1 LGYYDGNGTG
11 NPNLTITRNGIY
23 DSVILGANDGSLFAP
38 NFISMAGTNG
48 QILVRSLNELTLF
61 STNSNIILNSN
72 KVIVSSS
79 LDVQEGIT
87 GSLFGTATTASYV
100 QTAQTASYVQTAQ
113 TASYVQTAQTASYVQ
128 TAQTA
133 SYVLQAVSASYAAT
147 ASYVENAQTAS
158 YVQNAQTASY
168 VNPLTQD
175 VKITGSL
182 DQTGSLTLGYRSS
195 NYSNIDISRLGN
207 NYHDVILSSGVEGQS
222 SSTLINLRQNPTA
235 DQSFITVT
243 SPGYVDIYGEKYVN
257 FRSNQAGGASV
268 RVTGSVNISRL
279 MTLGELNPLPAAV
292 NGSIAFS
299 SSGDFYLAS
308 GSAWH
313 VLTL

>member
-1 LGYYDGNGTG
+1 VLF
-11 NPNLTITRNGIY
+11 R
-23 DSVILGANDGSLFAP
+23 SILGANDGSLFAP

-87 GSLFGTATTASYV
+87 GSLLGTAATASYVQTAQTASYV

-158 YVQNAQTASY
+158 YVQTAQTASY
-168 VNPLTQD
+168 VNPLTQN
-175 VKITGSL
+175 VQITGSL
-182 DQTGSLTLGYRSS
+182 DQTGSLALGYRSS

-207 NYHDVILSSGVEGQS
+207 NYHDVIIASGIEGQS
-222 SSTLINLRQNPTA
+222 ANTLINLRQNPTA

-257 FRSNQAGGASV
+257 CRSNQSGGASV

-279 MTLGELNPLPAAV
+279 MTLGELDPLPAAV